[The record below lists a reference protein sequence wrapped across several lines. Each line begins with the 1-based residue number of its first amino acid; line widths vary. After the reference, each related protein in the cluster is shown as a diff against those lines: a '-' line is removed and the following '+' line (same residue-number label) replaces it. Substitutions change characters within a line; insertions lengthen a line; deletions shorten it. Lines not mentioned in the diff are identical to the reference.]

1 MQNNPNRVAV
11 IGRRFGGLLEF
22 SRQLNDLN
30 IFHITLRKSSIE
42 IVKMLEA
49 GERFD
54 TLVFDNFEIPRD
66 SDCLRS
72 IAWYRAVDLIILT
85 ADVNFQQRREI
96 LEWAKKRSLPPLRVL
111 PLPVRADDFK
121 QVMTT
126 PTTAQQKAIFRQT
139 GHQ

>member
-1 MQNNPNRVAV
+1 
-11 IGRRFGGLLEF
+11 
-22 SRQLNDLN
+22 
-30 IFHITLRKSSIE
+30 
-42 IVKMLEA
+42 MLEA

-66 SDCLRS
+66 IDCLRS

-111 PLPVRADDFK
+111 PLPVRAEDFK
-121 QVMTT
+121 QVMFT
-126 PTTAQQKAIFRQT
+126 PATAQQKTILRQA
-139 GHQ
+139 GHP